1 MAAEQQTRSLSGECQ
16 VPKSRK
22 QKLEEEPRTRVLE
35 LNKLEY
41 EIKSSQVLGDSKIW
55 TVNLCMRACMHECVH
70 ACVCVLHGPCICAC
84 MRECV
89 RACVWHACEYS
100 YVHPYAHI

>member
-22 QKLEEEPRTRVLE
+22 RKLEEEPRTRVLE

-70 ACVCVLHGPCICAC
+70 ACVCVCCMDRASVHVCVNACVHVCVAC
-84 MRECV
+84 M
-89 RACVWHACEYS
+89 
-100 YVHPYAHI
+100 